1 MSIRIIMKKLEIQ
14 NQLKDKGIKNQLL
27 LDAFK
32 NIPTTLFLSKELY
45 PYTFANT
52 TIEDEIIKVE
62 PRIFAVA
69 KMLENLKI
77 KKGDKILAI
86 GLDSVY
92 VMAILSR
99 ICKEVYTVEPN
110 ESYAE
115 WALEVLK
122 NINITNVF
130 IAVGDN
136 KQGWK
141 ENAPFDSILI
151 TSEFEEVSTQLKKQ
165 LKIGGRLLVPI
176 GPDWA
181 HIIFEIIERVSET
194 DYNVKKLKDNFFI
207 PNPKILPEIGTQDF
221 PEKEIVDEIN
231 KRAHPFSSIKEYPID
246 KLLER
251 IGDAQVVLLGE
262 ASHGTSEFYLTR
274 QEITKALIE
283 KKGFNFVCAEA
294 DWSDAEQINAYV
306 KNQQTQKDWIP
317 FTRFPQWMWKNKEVL
332 NFVEWLKE
340 YNALNKNKTG
350 FYGLDL
356 YGLENSIEL
365 VINYLEGIDGDLAN
379 LAKSRYA
386 CIRPYMTDPAV
397 YGKMVVSH
405 QLESCEKEVLKMLVD
420 LLKNKNKLN
429 HSPEYFYAYQNANVV
444 VDAERYYKAMYYG
457 SAESWNLRDFHMFY
471 TLKSLL
477 SYFGPQTKAIVWAHN
492 SHIGNA
498 LATEMYSRGEINI
511 GHLCKEHFGDKSYH
525 IGFGT
530 HTGTVAAA
538 HNWGNAM
545 NVIKVSNSLPKSYE
559 NLCHKTQ
566 IDSFTLPLREK
577 FSGQKLR
584 ELLSAPKL
592 ERAIGV
598 IYRPETERQSH
609 YFQAVLP
616 SQFDEYIFYNESQ
629 AVTPITQTNVSPKLL
644 ESHPFGILDI

>member
-1 MSIRIIMKKLEIQ
+1 MKKFEIRT
-14 NQLKDKGIKNQLL
+14 QLKDKGIKNQLL
-27 LDAFK
+27 LDAFE
-32 NIPTTLFLSKELY
+32 NIPKTFFLSKEFY
-45 PYTFANT
+45 PYTFENT
-52 TIEDEIIKVE
+52 TIENELIKVE

-77 KKGDKILAI
+77 KTGDKILAI

-92 VMAILSR
+92 VLAILSG
-99 ICKEVYTVEPN
+99 ICKEVYTVEEN
-110 ESYAE
+110 EAYAE

-122 NINITNVF
+122 NVNITNVF
-130 IAVGDN
+130 IAVGN
-136 KQGWK
+136 HKKGWK
-141 ENAPFDSILI
+141 EKAPFDAILI
-151 TSEFEEVSTQLKKQ
+151 TSEFEEVSNHIKEQ
-165 LKIGGRLLVPI
+165 LKIGGQLLVPI

-194 DYNVKKLKDNFFI
+194 GYNIEKLKDNFFI
-207 PNPKILPEIGTQDF
+207 RNPKILPEIGTEDF
-221 PEKEIVDEIN
+221 PEKEIVDEITA
-231 KRAHPFSSIKEYPID
+231 KTQAFSSIKEFPMD

-262 ASHGTSEFYLTR
+262 ASHGTSEFYVTR

-294 DWSDAEQINAYV
+294 DWSDAEQINSYV
-306 KNQQTQKDWIP
+306 RNQQTQKDWAP
-317 FTRFPQWMWKNKEVL
+317 FMRFPQWMWKNKEVL
-332 NFVEWLKE
+332 HFVEWMKK
-340 YNALNKNKTG
+340 YNAKNNNKTG

-365 VINYLEGIDGDLAN
+365 VINYLEKVDADLAN
-379 LAKSRYA
+379 LAKSKYS
-386 CIRPYMTDPAV
+386 CITPYMTDPAI
-397 YGKMVVSH
+397 YGKLVVSH

-429 HSPEYFYAYQNANVV
+429 HAPEYFYAYQNANVI

-477 SYFGPQTKAIVWAHN
+477 SYFGPQTKAVIWAHN

-511 GHLCKEHFGDKSYH
+511 GHLCKEHFGEKSYH

-545 NVIKVSNSLPKSYE
+545 NVIKVNNSLPKSYE

-566 IDSFTLPLREK
+566 ISSFTLPLREQFAGK
-577 FSGQKLR
+577 KLR
-584 ELLSAPKL
+584 KLLNTPKL

-616 SQFDEYIFYNESQ
+616 AQFDEYIFFNESQ
-629 AVTPITQTNVSPKLL
+629 AITPITPTNVSPKLL
-644 ESHPFGILDI
+644 ENHPFALFDE